1 MERSHLE
8 IISQLQAHIREL
20 ETNIEQLHIAIQPSC
35 TREHCKKNQ
44 FQSEVERIL
53 DRIPSMVGYWDKNLR
68 HKYTNQAYKAWL
80 GMDPLENKG
89 KHIREV
95 IGEDRYR
102 LNLPYIEG
110 ALRGEPQTFER
121 AIPTPNGEEIRHSLA
136 DYIPDIQNGEVQGF
150 FVLVSDITPIKLTE
164 KLRLENQA
172 LIQKNEEL
180 FRAIVQDQT
189 EVISRLRGDGTY
201 IFANEVFYRFFGVTP
216 ERLIGN
222 QWHPMV
228 YADDLERVAQE
239 LAELTPSNPVI
250 MIVNRVY
257 SATGQV
263 HWMEFSNRG
272 TFDENG
278 QLVEIQS
285 VGRDITLRRE
295 TENQLRKL
303 SMAVE
308 QSPSS
313 IIITNIN
320 AEIEYVN
327 AAFEENTGYRYNEVI
342 GKNPN
347 ILQSN
352 NTSRRTIEELWNTL
366 NQGHPWKGEL
376 YNRRKDGREYIEYA
390 VIAPVRQAD
399 GHITHYVAVQNDITA
414 SKMASEE
421 IHQLAFFDS
430 LTGLPNR
437 RLLKDRLQH
446 ALKSFERHQKIAA
459 LLLIDLDNFKT
470 LNDTLGHEIG
480 DHLLQQ
486 VAQRLISC
494 VRESDTVARLGGD
507 EFVVIL
513 ENLSINSHQAAAAA
527 KSIAESIL
535 EAIQQPYNL
544 GCNTHLSSASIGVTL
559 FVKHLAADSLMRQA
573 DLAMYKA
580 KDAGRNTVYFF
591 NPEMQATAIARAQLN
606 SDLSKA
612 ITEGQFELYYQP
624 QVIGNG
630 VLTGAEALL
639 RWNHPHKGLVLP
651 GSFIPAAEETG
662 LILRIGEWALH
673 AACAQLAN
681 WSTQPELSNL
691 TLSVNV
697 SARQLEQPNF
707 VDVILATIDHYGVNP
722 NLLKLELTENMLI
735 NQVETI
741 SGKMSALK
749 LKGINF
755 SLDDFGTG
763 YSSLSYLKL
772 LPIDQLKIDRG
783 FVRDILDDQNDAAI
797 AKMIIALGETM
808 GISVIAEGVELAAQR
823 DLLAQ
828 LGCHAYQGYLF
839 GKPMP
844 YKSFELFA
852 IAYTKDLKLSV
863 GFHQNGL

>member
-1 MERSHLE
+1 MNQSHSE
-8 IISQLQAHIREL
+8 TISQLQAYVQKL
-20 ETNIEQLHIAIQPSC
+20 EADIEQLHTTTHSSC
-35 TREHCKKNQ
+35 TDEHCKKVQ

-68 HKYTNQAYKAWL
+68 HKYTNQAYKTWL
-80 GMDPLENKG
+80 GMDPQENKG

-95 IGEDRYR
+95 IGEERYR
-102 LNLPYIEG
+102 LNRPYIEG

-121 AIPTPNGEEIRHSLA
+121 AIPTPNGEDIRHSLA

-150 FVLVSDITPIKLTE
+150 FVLVSDITPLKLSET
-164 KLRLENQA
+164 LRLENQA
-172 LIQKNEEL
+172 LLQKNEEL

-222 QWHPMV
+222 KWHPMV
-228 YADDLERVAQE
+228 YADDLERVSQE
-239 LAELTPSNPVI
+239 LTELKPSNPVI

-257 SATGQV
+257 SASGQV

-285 VGRDITLRRE
+285 VGRDITSRRE

-327 AAFEENTGYRYNEVI
+327 AAFEKNTGYCRNEVF

-347 ILQSN
+347 ILQSK
-352 NTSRRTIEELWNTL
+352 NTPRRTIKELWETL

-376 YNRRKDGREYIEYA
+376 YNKRKDGNEYIEHV
-390 VIAPVRQAD
+390 VIAPVRQTD
-399 GHITHYVAVQNDITA
+399 GRISHYVSVQDDITA

-437 RLLKDRLQH
+437 RLLMDRLQH
-446 ALKSFERHQKIAA
+446 ALKSYERHQKIAA

-470 LNDTLGHEIG
+470 LNDTLGHETG
-480 DHLLQQ
+480 DILLQQ
-486 VAQRLISC
+486 VAQRLVSC

-513 ENLSINSHQAAAAA
+513 ENLSIDSHVAAATA
-527 KSIAESIL
+527 KGIAESML
-535 EAIQQPYNL
+535 ETIQQPYTL
-544 GCNTHLSSASIGVTL
+544 GCNKYLSSASIGVTL
-559 FVKHLAADSLMRQA
+559 FAKNLATDLLMRQA

-580 KDAGRNTVYFF
+580 KDAGRNAVYFF
-591 NPEMQATAIARAQLN
+591 NPEMQATVIARAQLN
-606 SDLSKA
+606 ADLSQA
-612 ITEGQFELYYQP
+612 INEAQFELYYQP
-624 QVIGNG
+624 QVIGEG
-630 VLTGAEALL
+630 LITGAEVLL
-639 RWNHPHKGLVLP
+639 RWNHPQKGLVLP

-662 LILRIGEWALH
+662 LILRIGQWALH

-681 WSTQPELSNL
+681 WSTQPELSHL
-691 TLSVNV
+691 TISVNV

-707 VDVILATIDHYGVNP
+707 VDEVLATIDHYGANP
-722 NLLKLELTENMLI
+722 LLLKLELTENMLI
-735 NQVETI
+735 NQVEEI
-741 SGKMSALK
+741 SLKMAALK
-749 LKGINF
+749 LRGVSF

-772 LPIDQLKIDRG
+772 LPLDQLKIDRG

-797 AKMIIALGETM
+797 AQMIIALGKAM
-808 GISVIAEGVELAAQR
+808 GISVIAEGVEIAAQR
-823 DLLAQ
+823 DFLAQ
-828 LGCHAYQGYLF
+828 HGCHAYQGYLF

-844 YKSFELFA
+844 YKSFELLVKQGA
-852 IAYTKDLKLSV
+852 KI
-863 GFHQNGL
+863 

>member
-1 MERSHLE
+1 MNQSHSE
-8 IISQLQAHIREL
+8 IISQLQSRVREL
-20 ETNIEQLHIAIQPSC
+20 ETDIELQRKAIEASCSHEYCKRNHFQP
-35 TREHCKKNQ
+35 
-44 FQSEVERIL
+44 EVARIL

-68 HKYTNQAYKAWL
+68 HRYTNQAYKTWL
-80 GMDPLENKG
+80 GMDPRENEG

-95 IGEDRYR
+95 IGEERYR
-102 LNLPYIEG
+102 LNWPYIEG

-121 AIPTPNGEEIRHSLA
+121 AIPTPNGEDIRHSLA
-136 DYIPDIQNGEVQGF
+136 DYIPDVQNGEVQGF
-150 FVLVSDITPIKLTE
+150 FVLVSDITPLKLTE
-164 KLRLENQA
+164 KLRIENQA
-172 LIQKNEEL
+172 LLQKNEEL

-216 ERLIGN
+216 ERLLGN
-222 QWHPMV
+222 KWHPMV
-228 YADDLERVAQE
+228 YADDLERVSQE
-239 LAELTPSNPVI
+239 LTELKPSNPVI

-257 SATGQV
+257 SASGQV

-272 TFDENG
+272 TFDKDG

-285 VGRDITLRRE
+285 VGRDITSRRE

-327 AAFEENTGYRYNEVI
+327 AAFEKNTGYCRNTVI

-347 ILQSN
+347 ILQSK
-352 NTSRRTIEELWNTL
+352 NTPRRTIKELWETL
-366 NQGHPWKGEL
+366 SQGHPWKGEL
-376 YNRRKDGREYIEYA
+376 YNKRKDDSEYIEHV

-399 GHITHYVAVQNDITA
+399 GRITHYVAVQDDITA

-437 RLLKDRLQH
+437 RLLMDRLQH
-446 ALKSFERHQKIAA
+446 AVKSFERHQKIAA

-470 LNDTLGHEIG
+470 LNDTLGHETG
-480 DHLLQQ
+480 DILLQQ
-486 VAQRLISC
+486 VAQRLVSC

-513 ENLSINSHQAAAAA
+513 ENLSIDSHAAAAIA
-527 KSIAESIL
+527 KGIAESML
-535 EAIQQPYNL
+535 EAVQQPYTL
-544 GCNTHLSSASIGVTL
+544 GCNAYLSSASIGVTL
-559 FVKHLAADSLMRQA
+559 FAKNLATDSLMRQA

-580 KDAGRNTVYFF
+580 KDAGRNAVYFF
-591 NPEMQATAIARAQLN
+591 NPEMQATVIARAQLN
-606 SDLSKA
+606 ADLSQA
-612 ITEGQFELYYQP
+612 INDEQFELYYQP
-624 QVIGNG
+624 QVIGEG
-630 VLTGAEALL
+630 LITGAEVLL
-639 RWNHPHKGLVLP
+639 RWNHPLRGLILP
-651 GSFIPAAEETG
+651 GSFISAAEETG
-662 LILRIGEWALH
+662 LILRIGQWALH

-681 WSTQPELSNL
+681 WSTQPELSHL

-707 VDVILATIDHYGVNP
+707 VDEVLATIDQYDANP

-735 NQVETI
+735 NQVEEI
-741 SGKMSALK
+741 SLKMAALK
-749 LKGINF
+749 LRGVSF

-772 LPIDQLKIDRG
+772 LPLDQLKIDRG

-797 AKMIIALGETM
+797 AQMIVALGKAM

-823 DLLAQ
+823 DFLAQ
-828 LGCHAYQGYLF
+828 HGCHAYQGYLF

-852 IAYTKDLKLSV
+852 KQSSTI
-863 GFHQNGL
+863 

>member
-1 MERSHLE
+1 MNQSHSE
-8 IISQLQAHIREL
+8 TISQLQAYVRKL
-20 ETNIEQLHIAIQPSC
+20 EADIEQLHITTHSIC
-35 TREHCKKNQ
+35 TDEHCKKVQ

-68 HKYTNQAYKAWL
+68 HKYTNQAYKTWL
-80 GMDPLENKG
+80 GMDPQENKG

-95 IGEDRYR
+95 IGEERYR
-102 LNLPYIEG
+102 LNRPYIEG

-121 AIPTPNGEEIRHSLA
+121 AIPTPNGEDIRHSLA

-150 FVLVSDITPIKLTE
+150 FVLVSDITPLKLTE

-172 LIQKNEEL
+172 LLQKNEEL

-222 QWHPMV
+222 KWHPMV
-228 YADDLERVAQE
+228 YADDLERVSQE
-239 LAELTPSNPVI
+239 LTELKPSNPVI

-257 SATGQV
+257 SASGQV

-272 TFDENG
+272 TFDEDG

-285 VGRDITLRRE
+285 VGRDITSRRE

-327 AAFEENTGYRYNEVI
+327 AAFEKNTGYCRNEVF
-342 GKNPN
+342 GKNPS
-347 ILQSN
+347 ILQSK
-352 NTSRRTIEELWNTL
+352 NTPRRTIKELWETL
-366 NQGHPWKGEL
+366 NQGLPWKGEL
-376 YNRRKDGREYIEYA
+376 YNKRKDGSEYIEHV
-390 VIAPVRQAD
+390 VIAPVRQTD
-399 GHITHYVAVQNDITA
+399 GRITHYVSVQDDITA

-437 RLLKDRLQH
+437 RLLMDRLQH
-446 ALKSFERHQKIAA
+446 ALKSYERHQKIAA

-470 LNDTLGHEIG
+470 LNDTLGHETG
-480 DHLLQQ
+480 DILLQQ
-486 VAQRLISC
+486 VAQRLVSC

-513 ENLSINSHQAAAAA
+513 ENMSIDSHVAAATA
-527 KSIAESIL
+527 KGIAESIL
-535 EAIQQPYNL
+535 ETIQQPYTL
-544 GCNTHLSSASIGVTL
+544 GCNKYLSSASIGVTL
-559 FVKHLAADSLMRQA
+559 FANNLATDLLMRQA

-580 KDAGRNTVYFF
+580 KDAGRNAVYFF
-591 NPEMQATAIARAQLN
+591 NPEMQATVIARAQLN
-606 SDLSKA
+606 ADLSQA
-612 ITEGQFELYYQP
+612 INEAQFELYYQP
-624 QVIGNG
+624 QVIGEG
-630 VLTGAEALL
+630 LITGAEVLL

-651 GSFIPAAEETG
+651 GSFITAAEETG
-662 LILRIGEWALH
+662 LILRIGQWALH
-673 AACAQLAN
+673 AACAQLAT
-681 WSTQPELSNL
+681 WSTQPELSHL
-691 TLSVNV
+691 TISVNV

-707 VDVILATIDHYGVNP
+707 VDEVLATIDHYGANP
-722 NLLKLELTENMLI
+722 HLLKLELTENMLI
-735 NQVETI
+735 NQVEEI
-741 SGKMSALK
+741 SLKMAALK
-749 LKGINF
+749 LRGVSF

-772 LPIDQLKIDRG
+772 LPLDQLKIDRG

-797 AKMIIALGETM
+797 AQMIIALGKAM

-823 DLLAQ
+823 DFLAQ
-828 LGCHAYQGYLF
+828 QGCHAYQGYLF

-844 YKSFELFA
+844 YKSFELLVKQGA
-852 IAYTKDLKLSV
+852 KI
-863 GFHQNGL
+863 